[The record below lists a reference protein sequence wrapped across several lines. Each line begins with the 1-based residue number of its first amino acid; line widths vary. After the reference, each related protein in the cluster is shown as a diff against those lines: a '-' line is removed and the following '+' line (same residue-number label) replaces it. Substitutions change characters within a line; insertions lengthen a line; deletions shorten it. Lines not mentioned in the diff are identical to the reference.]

1 MNTWIEKQK
10 YLIDFTLSSLARRKA
25 KNLGLLLV
33 YTLIVFLLASVMLFT
48 HALRQAAAEV
58 LVGAPEVIL
67 QRMVAGRHDL
77 IPPGYLERI
86 GRIRGVQHKEGRLW
100 GYYYDPVVK
109 ANYTFM
115 VPGNQDIAAGTLL
128 VGAGMARAR
137 GLAVGNL
144 ISFRSYSGKLFSF
157 TIARI
162 LPHDSE
168 LVSADL
174 VLISEAD
181 FRSFFAIAPG
191 YFTDIA
197 LSVANP
203 LEVRNVAAKLSQ
215 QFPDSRPILR
225 EEILRTYE
233 SIFNWR
239 EGIVLALASLAIL
252 AFAIFAWEKASGL
265 SADEKREIGILKAI
279 GWETGDVLKMKFW
292 EGALVSLAAFLIGYL
307 AAYLHVFRFSSSLF
321 APVLKGW
328 AVLYP
333 RFELSPVIDGFQV
346 ATLFFFTVFPYAAA
360 TLVPIWRAAI
370 ADPDAVMRG

>member
-1 MNTWIEKQK
+1 MNAWIEKQK

-48 HALRQAAAEV
+48 HALRQAATQV
-58 LVGAPEVIL
+58 LAGAPEIVL

-86 GRIRGVQHKEGRLW
+86 GRIRGVQEKEGRLW

-115 VPGNQDIAAGTLL
+115 VPNHQEIAAGTLF

-144 ISFRSYSGKLFSF
+144 ISFRSYSGQLFSF
-157 TIARI
+157 TIAGI
-162 LPHDSE
+162 LPSDSE

-174 VLISEAD
+174 VLLSEAD
-181 FRSFFAIAPG
+181 FRAFFEIAAG
-191 YFTDIA
+191 HFTDIA

-203 LEVRNVAAKLSQ
+203 LEVRNIASKLAQ
-215 QFPDSRPILR
+215 QFPDARPILR
-225 EEILRTYE
+225 AEILRTYE
-233 SIFNWR
+233 SVFNWR

-252 AFAIFAWEKASGL
+252 AFAILAWEKASGL

-292 EGALVSLAAFLIGYL
+292 EGALISQAAFLIGYL
-307 AAYLHVFRFSSSLF
+307 TAYLHVFRFSSSLF

-370 ADPDAVMRG
+370 TDPDAVMRG

>member
-1 MNTWIEKQK
+1 MNAWIEKQK

-48 HALRQAAAEV
+48 HALRQAAAQV
-58 LVGAPEVIL
+58 LAGAPEIVL

-86 GRIRGVQHKEGRLW
+86 GRIRGVQEKEGRLW

-115 VPGNQDIAAGTLL
+115 VPNHQEIAAGTLF

-144 ISFRSYSGKLFSF
+144 ISFRSYSGQLFSF
-157 TIARI
+157 TIAGI
-162 LPHDSE
+162 LPSDSE

-174 VLISEAD
+174 VLLSEAD
-181 FRSFFAIAPG
+181 FRAFFEIAAG
-191 YFTDIA
+191 HFTDIA

-203 LEVRNVAAKLSQ
+203 LEVRNIASKLAQ
-215 QFPDSRPILR
+215 QFPDARPILR
-225 EEILRTYE
+225 AEILRTYE
-233 SIFNWR
+233 SVFNWR

-252 AFAIFAWEKASGL
+252 AFAILAWEKASGL

-292 EGALVSLAAFLIGYL
+292 EGALISQAAFLIGYL

-370 ADPDAVMRG
+370 TDPDAVMRG

>member
-1 MNTWIEKQK
+1 
-10 YLIDFTLSSLARRKA
+10 
-25 KNLGLLLV
+25 
-33 YTLIVFLLASVMLFT
+33 
-48 HALRQAAAEV
+48 
-58 LVGAPEVIL
+58 
-67 QRMVAGRHDL
+67 
-77 IPPGYLERI
+77 
-86 GRIRGVQHKEGRLW
+86 
-100 GYYYDPVVK
+100 
-109 ANYTFM
+109 M
-115 VPGNQDIAAGTLL
+115 VPNHQEIAAGTLF

-144 ISFRSYSGKLFSF
+144 ISFRSYSGQLFSF
-157 TIARI
+157 TIAGI
-162 LPHDSE
+162 LPSDSE

-174 VLISEAD
+174 VLMGEAD
-181 FRSFFAIAPG
+181 FRAFFEIAAG
-191 YFTDIA
+191 HFTDIA

-203 LEVRNVAAKLSQ
+203 LEVRNIASKLAQ
-215 QFPDSRPILR
+215 QFPDARPILR
-225 EEILRTYE
+225 AEILRTYE

-252 AFAIFAWEKASGL
+252 AFAILAWEKASGL

-292 EGALVSLAAFLIGYL
+292 EGALISQAAFLIGYL
-307 AAYLHVFRFSSSLF
+307 TAYLHVFRFSSSLF

-370 ADPDAVMRG
+370 TDPDAVMRG

>member
-1 MNTWIEKQK
+1 MNARIEKQK

-181 FRSFFAIAPG
+181 FRSFFSIAPG

-252 AFAIFAWEKASGL
+252 AFAIFALEKASGL